1 MDINNAK
8 IIFKDYVSQYD
19 SNDKRIIQKYE
30 HSLRV
35 CDLCKKIAT
44 YLNLSDDKILIAE
57 FIGLLHDFGRFEQIK
72 RYNTYNDRISVDHAK
87 LGMDLLEEFGF
98 DKFVKDKKTQEII
111 KIAVLN
117 HNQTFIDDNLTE
129 EELLF
134 SQIIRDA
141 DKLDI
146 FYIWKDME
154 FDKVEG
160 KIDDK
165 IYNRMLTCKYDYE
178 NINNKLDYYV
188 LLIGFVY
195 DINFSWTIRYLKENK
210 YFNTIIDKVIEKNPH
225 ESFKLNKIKETINQY
240 IESRDA

>member
-1 MDINNAK
+1 MTQDERKGLILCLK
-8 IIFKDYVSQYD
+8 IEFSDGLRGGEYRQDNSITAQAED
-19 SNDKRIIQKYE
+19 SSNYK
-30 HSLRV
+30 
-35 CDLCKKIAT
+35 
-44 YLNLSDDKILIAE
+44 
-57 FIGLLHDFGRFEQIK
+57 
-72 RYNTYNDRISVDHAK
+72 
-87 LGMDLLEEFGF
+87 FGF
-98 DKFVKDKKTQEII
+98 TREQFICSLDLPEDQEII

-117 HNQTFIDDNLTE
+117 HNQTFIDNNLTE

-225 ESFKLNKIKETINQY
+225 ESLRLNKIKETINQY

>member
-1 MDINNAK
+1 
-8 IIFKDYVSQYD
+8 
-19 SNDKRIIQKYE
+19 
-30 HSLRV
+30 
-35 CDLCKKIAT
+35 
-44 YLNLSDDKILIAE
+44 
-57 FIGLLHDFGRFEQIK
+57 
-72 RYNTYNDRISVDHAK
+72 
-87 LGMDLLEEFGF
+87 MDLLEEFGF

-210 YFNTIIDKVIEKNPH
+210 YLNTIIDKVIEKNPH

>member
-1 MDINNAK
+1 MSNEDNNESFISHLEALRNTILKCLYSVAIVLPFTFFISPKALNWLLDIILRDNKVTLNY
-8 IIFKDYVSQYD
+8 FSPVEVFL
-19 SNDKRIIQKYE
+19 IQ
-30 HSLRV
+30 
-35 CDLCKKIAT
+35 
-44 YLNLSDDKILIAE
+44 
-57 FIGLLHDFGRFEQIK
+57 
-72 RYNTYNDRISVDHAK
+72 
-87 LGMDLLEEFGF
+87 
-98 DKFVKDKKTQEII
+98 I

-117 HNQTFIDDNLTE
+117 HNQTFIDNNLTE

-154 FDKVEG
+154 IDKVEG

-165 IYNRMLTCKYDYE
+165 IYNRMLTCEYDYE

-225 ESFKLNKIKETINQY
+225 ESFRLNKIKETINQY

>member
-1 MDINNAK
+1 MN
-8 IIFKDYVSQYD
+8 
-19 SNDKRIIQKYE
+19 
-30 HSLRV
+30 
-35 CDLCKKIAT
+35 
-44 YLNLSDDKILIAE
+44 
-57 FIGLLHDFGRFEQIK
+57 
-72 RYNTYNDRISVDHAK
+72 
-87 LGMDLLEEFGF
+87 LLEEFGF

-154 FDKVEG
+154 IDKVEG

-225 ESFKLNKIKETINQY
+225 ESFRLNKIKETINQY

>member
-1 MDINNAK
+1 MK
-8 IIFKDYVSQYD
+8 EYII
-19 SNDKRIIQKYE
+19 SNKKGILFVIGGLILLITMIII
-30 HSLRV
+30 H
-35 CDLCKKIAT
+35 
-44 YLNLSDDKILIAE
+44 N
-57 FIGLLHDFGRFEQIK
+57 
-72 RYNTYNDRISVDHAK
+72 ISY
-87 LGMDLLEEFGF
+87 
-98 DKFVKDKKTQEII
+98 KKTLLVSSLETFET
-111 KIAVLN
+111 KINEPETARV
-117 HNQTFIDDNLTE
+117 LTE

-165 IYNRMLTCKYDYE
+165 IYNRMLTCEYDYE

-195 DINFSWTIRYLKENK
+195 DINY
-210 YFNTIIDKVIEKNPH
+210 
-225 ESFKLNKIKETINQY
+225 Y
-240 IESRDA
+240 I